1 MTRGITSENAI
12 EAIIESVITRSLTG
26 GHQQDSFLD
35 IHQRHFQEEDEDN
48 SMEVSEDVVEL
59 TELVKDLTALL
70 LDLQAME
77 ERLATT
83 RIRSQ
88 LYNRRRRGG
97 RSFEGESGRSLRRER
112 LETGLERSRQRRL
125 NRYFGFCKPSNICRI
140 FFQYSLKCN
149 VMHLVEP

>member
-1 MTRGITSENAI
+1 
-12 EAIIESVITRSLTG
+12 
-26 GHQQDSFLD
+26 
-35 IHQRHFQEEDEDN
+35 
-48 SMEVSEDVVEL
+48 MEVSEDVVEL
-59 TELVKDLTALL
+59 TELIKDMTALL

-97 RSFEGESGRSLRRER
+97 RSFEGESRRGLRRER